1 MAYGQV
7 MACLLKLTPTNM
19 FIDLGKSCGKNS
31 CSYLLFYVKGTF
43 VFTSYTL
50 SPLIRFQNLGFGIW
64 NSALN
69 NSWIPVTITEI
80 WNPSFT
86 DRQVICAI
94 QNPRLSWTTLHG
106 LSLRF
111 HGWDLILS
119 PCSVLPRY
127 LRLRGLPGLI
137 HWKIVATWLKNHDL
151 KWYQIFRNLLIPNTE
166 NKKKTLIMRKQLPF
180 TGLRKN
186 RRITVTYRPSEEQTL
201 NSQLQVFMKSY
212 SGYSIILHLGS

>member
-7 MACLLKLTPTNM
+7 MACLLKLTLRNM

-31 CSYLLFYVKGTF
+31 CSYLLFYVKGSF

-127 LRLRGLPGLI
+127 LRLRGLPSLI